1 MRKRHSRSASWV
13 LLAVLIVVA
22 AAIVFRPHEAQE
34 AREGPFQ
41 VVRVVD
47 GDTMI
52 IMRKG
57 KQERVRFL
65 RVNTPESV
73 HPDVKQNTP
82 MGKVASDF
90 TKRELS
96 NEKVIL
102 EFEGE
107 QRDRYGRLLAYVFVG
122 DENFCVTL
130 VEEGLSPYY
139 TAYGLSEKYD
149 DEFRKAERD
158 ARNAHLGIW
167 STPESTQKYLRLKSK
182 WGQKRGRM

>member
-1 MRKRHSRSASWV
+1 MKKRRSRSAPWV
-13 LLAVLIVVA
+13 LLAVLVVVV
-22 AAIVFRPHEAQE
+22 AAIVFRPDEPQA
-34 AREGPFQ
+34 AREGPYQ

-47 GDTMI
+47 GDTI
-52 IMRKG
+52 IITRKG
-57 KQERVRFL
+57 KRERVRFL

-73 HPDVKQNTP
+73 HPDAKQNTP

-96 NEKVIL
+96 SEKVIL
-102 EFEGE
+102 EFEGD
-107 QRDRYGRLLAYVFVG
+107 QRDRYGRLLAYIFVG

-139 TAYGLSEKYD
+139 TAYGLSERYD
-149 DEFRKAERD
+149 DEFRRAERD

-182 WGQKRGRM
+182 WGQRRSSM